1 MVFAGLYVAKA
12 LLVIPPLD
20 APVVILGYLAF
31 LRRCA
36 YAADAGA
43 IRLTDRQATRAGLLA
58 LSTMVGEPASPRPIL
73 GL

>member
-12 LLVIPPLD
+12 LLGIPPLA

-43 IRLTDRQATRAGLLA
+43 IRLTDRQATRAGLLE
-58 LSTMVGEPASPRPIL
+58 LSTMVGEPDYPRTIM
-73 GL
+73 GM